1 MRGYSAFTHQ
11 FRAQMPSILKV
22 QSLLQ
27 RWSSNN
33 EHKEDAAGEALRIH
47 RLICLV
53 AILLSLAFGAAY
65 KITDQSSNLASWLE
79 IPLALGGISMLAVS
93 YKSKFAR
100 DHFLKF
106 VWGFCYLTTFWF
118 ITLAALNDF
127 SPNYAVGLFF
137 IIPGIGMGYS
147 VSLHKVWPLAGY
159 FIISVCLTALALYLT
174 PDTATVL
181 PLFITSLAG
190 ISLVTLLV
198 ASTRMKAYTNF
209 IVNEKRY
216 RAVVEQSSDG
226 IFLLDAQSLC
236 FLEANPAFQDMFG
249 RSLQELRHMTI
260 CDLVKPDRDDYRGK
274 VEYAFLNKQ
283 SNKSERKL
291 FHKDGTEICVELHI
305 DRINYGNRE
314 VLCVVAHD
322 ISLRKQYEERILT
335 AKNKAE
341 DIARFKSTILANM
354 SHEIRTPL
362 SSILGWSSILADEV
376 TDEQRELMGHIEE
389 SGKRLNK
396 TLNAVLELACLDANC
411 NELQPSIVNVFEETG
426 EVLGQFSQQTR
437 EKGVAMI
444 VKKPRQ
450 SVWVN
455 VDASCL
461 RRILTH
467 LIDNAVKFTD
477 KGQVLISID
486 TRDRDLSISVKDTGI
501 GISNSFL
508 PHLFGE
514 FKQESE
520 GLTREHGGNGLG
532 LTITKRLVTLLGG
545 DLSVETK
552 KDVGSCFM
560 VHLPGI
566 VLSNNSMNI
575 NSRVA

>member
-260 CDLVKPDRDDYRGK
+260 CDLVKPDRDDYR
-274 VEYAFLNKQ
+274 
-283 SNKSERKL
+283 
-291 FHKDGTEICVELHI
+291 
-305 DRINYGNRE
+305 E